1 MTAQDI
7 HFETEIR
14 EYTPLDA
21 NYPERLRCIDKPPKT
36 LYARGAL
43 PPDNEPAVAIIG
55 ARDGSDY
62 GQEVARNFGR
72 QLARNGVNIISG
84 MAYGIDSAA
93 QWGAIEGGGKTYAVF
108 GCGLNICYP
117 PSNFRLYEEILAH
130 NGAVLSEQP
139 LNAKPLGSYFATR
152 NRIIAGL
159 SDAVIVIEAK
169 EHSGTSITVGD
180 ALQQGKQIFA
190 LPGRITDRLSF
201 GCNRLIREGA
211 DILTSVEDVLEYLHL
226 SKQKEQIC
234 ITRNPQNLSKMQK
247 KVYQALQEDALHQ
260 DYLLERTALS
270 VPDLIMSLT
279 ELEILG
285 YCESP
290 KTGYYRRR
298 SRLL

>member
-1 MTAQDI
+1 MTSQDV
-7 HFETEIR
+7 HFEAEIC
-14 EYTPLDA
+14 EYTPLDP
-21 NYPERLRCIDKPPKT
+21 NYPERLRNIDKPPKT
-36 LYARGAL
+36 LYVRGAL
-43 PPDNEPAVAIIG
+43 PPEKEPAVAIIG

-62 GQEVARNFGR
+62 GLEIARNFGC

-169 EHSGTSITVGD
+169 ERSGTSITVGD

-226 SKQKEQIC
+226 TAKKEQTC
-234 ITRNPQNLSKMQK
+234 IARNPQNLSKTQK
-247 KVYQALQEDALHQ
+247 KVYQALEEVALHQ

-270 VPDLIMSLT
+270 IQDLIMSLT

-290 KTGYYRRR
+290 KNGYYRRR
-298 SRLL
+298 NQFL